1 MSERRMRPTGTT
13 VQRGSDVPK
22 TVCIA
27 IEGHAQSGLLTV
39 QPLIVGEGF
48 LLLSAF
54 KEQGLH
60 DPLHRHDD
68 HESISYQ
75 LSGSQRG
82 VIGGEEFISEP
93 GDAWYH
99 APGIPHSSDTL
110 ADSVQLE
117 IKSPPMNTWSGGP
130 QGPFVP
136 GDWER
141 AADPDGRR
149 LPGAGVKFVK
159 GGAARTLRVSSVE
172 GAHPE
177 GVLEITPTIVGHN
190 VVLFP
195 AFKGKGLIDPL
206 HQHDDHETLGY
217 CISGKL
223 RLVIGGVES
232 IAGPGDA
239 WYHGR
244 GVPHLSEALED
255 TAYVAAKTPPMK
267 TWVSA

>member
-1 MSERRMRPTGTT
+1 MSERRLTPTGTT
-13 VQRGSDVPK
+13 FQRGSEVPA
-22 TVCIA
+22 TVTGT
-27 IEGHAQSGLLTV
+27 IEGMAKTAPV
-39 QPLIVGEGF
+39 AIRPLIVGEGF
-48 LLLSAF
+48 VLLSAF
-54 KEQGLH
+54 KEQGLV

-68 HESISYQ
+68 HESIAYQ
-75 LSGSQRG
+75 LSGSQRL
-82 VIGGEEFISEP
+82 VIGGEEFVSEP

-99 APGIPHSSDTL
+99 APGMPHSSTTL
-110 ADSVQLE
+110 ADSLQLE
-117 IKSPPMNTWSGGP
+117 IKSPPMNTWGGGP

-141 AADPDGRR
+141 PADPAGRR
-149 LPGAGVKFVK
+149 LPGAGAKFVK
-159 GGAARTLRVSSVE
+159 AGAAPTLRVSSVE

-177 GVLEITPTIVGHN
+177 GVLEITPMIVGHN

-195 AFKGKGLIDPL
+195 AFKAKGLIDPL
-206 HQHDDHETLGY
+206 HQHYDHETVGY
-217 CISGKL
+217 CISGRL

-255 TAYVAAKTPPMK
+255 STYVAAKTPPMQ